1 MLDTRKFAAPGIME
15 WNSSMTRE
23 SLASD
28 LKQKRLMMAWLLLAS
43 FLLYTN
49 TLPNGFVSD
58 DHQQIEGNPYAH
70 SLRYVGKIFTTTV
83 WSFQGNEG
91 RTNYY
96 RPLMTLG
103 YVLCDKIFQTYPFGF
118 HLVNLF
124 LNCLV
129 VWLVF
134 KLCQKA
140 FADDRVAFVAAIVF
154 AFHPVHSE
162 AVAWIA
168 AVTELQL
175 AIFYLLTFLF
185 FLRLGEPGTN
195 KAKALVLLCLSF
207 LFALFS
213 KEQAVTLPALAT
225 VYEHL
230 YRGDRNLTTWAQKM
244 SRYAALWMLT
254 AVYLLFRVVV
264 LHGFAPV
271 AQRPDLTVWQLTLS
285 ALALTAQYAAKLLW
299 PHPLIAFYLFEKS
312 TSLSDPHVLPGL
324 LTVVIFLAL
333 LGILWRY
340 ARPYSFWLIWMGATL
355 APVLNVRWMAA
366 SAFAERYLYL
376 PSVGFCFLVA
386 GGGVAFWVRVRD
398 MHWRRA
404 AAACCGFA
412 LMALAAILIFQRNR
426 QWHDD
431 ERMMAADLARQPHA
445 SYLRANI
452 GAIAWS
458 RNRKDEAVRQWRQAV
473 LDKPDNAIAL
483 CNLGMAMI
491 DQKMWT
497 EAESYLKAAVAVRPR
512 FASPH
517 MYLGDLY
524 LKQERTGESEAEYRR
539 AIEIF
544 PLNAE
549 ARNRLGKFYKA
560 NGSVKEAEEQFRASL
575 DASPTAEAWNGLGD
589 VLLQQGRTNEAEAA
603 WRSVVELQPFDE
615 HARLQL
621 GQIYQAA
628 GRKAEA
634 EEQYRTVLL
643 LDPRNEVARSGLR
656 EIKPAEFL
664 PLHP

>member
-1 MLDTRKFAAPGIME
+1 
-15 WNSSMTRE
+15 MTSE
-23 SLASD
+23 SLATD
-28 LKQKRLMMAWLLLAS
+28 VKQKRLRMAWLLLAS
-43 FLLYTN
+43 FLLYAN

-70 SLRYVGKIFTTTV
+70 SFRYVGKIFTTTV

-91 RTNYY
+91 HTNYY

-129 VWLVF
+129 VWLVS
-134 KLCQKA
+134 KLGQKGL
-140 FADDRVAFVAAIVF
+140 ADDRVAFVAAIVF

-185 FLRLGEPGTN
+185 FLRLGEPGAQKSKT
-195 KAKALVLLCLSF
+195 LVLLCLSF
-207 LFALFS
+207 LLALFS
-213 KEQAVTLPALAT
+213 KEQAVTLPVLAT
-225 VYEHL
+225 IYEHF
-230 YRGDRNLTTWAQKM
+230 YRDDRNLTAWAQKI
-244 SRYAALWMLT
+244 SRYAGLWILT
-254 AVYLLFRVVV
+254 AAYLLFRVIV

-271 AQRPDLTVWQLTLS
+271 AQRPDLTIPQLTLS
-285 ALALTAQYAAKLLW
+285 ALALIAQYAAKLLW

-312 TSLSDPHVLPGL
+312 ISFSDPHVLPGV
-324 LTVVIFLAL
+324 LTVMIFVAL
-333 LGILWRY
+333 LGILWRF
-340 ARPYSFWLIWMGATL
+340 ARPYSFWLIWMSVTL
-355 APVLNVRWMAA
+355 LPVLNVRWMAA

-386 GGGVAFWVRVRD
+386 GGVVAFWVRVSNMRW
-398 MHWRRA
+398 MRA
-404 AAACCGFA
+404 AVASCGLA
-412 LMALAAILIFQRNR
+412 LMALASILIVQRNR

-431 ERMMAADLARQPHA
+431 ERMMTADLARQPQA

-458 RNRKDEAVRQWRQAV
+458 QNHKDEAVRQWRQAV

-491 DQKMWT
+491 DEKEWA

-524 LKQERTGESEAEYRR
+524 LKQERMGETEAEYRR

-544 PLNAE
+544 PLNTE

-560 NGSVKEAEEQFRASL
+560 KGSVKEAEQQFRASL
-575 DASPTAEAWNGLGD
+575 DASPTPEAWNGLGD
-589 VLLQQGRTNEAEAA
+589 VLFEQGRKNEAETA
-603 WRSVVELQPFDE
+603 WRNVVELQPFDE

-634 EEQYRTVLL
+634 EQQYRTVLL
-643 LDPRNEVARSGLR
+643 LDPRNEVALSGMR
-656 EIKPAEFL
+656 QIKPAEFP

>member
-1 MLDTRKFAAPGIME
+1 
-15 WNSSMTRE
+15 MTNE
-23 SLASD
+23 SPASD
-28 LKQKRLMMAWLLLAS
+28 IKRKRLMMAWLLLAS
-43 FLLYTN
+43 FLVYAN
-49 TLPNGFVSD
+49 TLANGFVSD

-70 SLRYVGKIFTTTV
+70 SFRYVGKIFTTTV

-91 RTNYY
+91 HTNYY

-103 YVLCDKIFQTYPFGF
+103 YVLCDKIFQNYPFGF

-129 VWLVF
+129 VWLVYR
-134 KLCQKA
+134 LCQQA
-140 FADDRVAFVAAIVF
+140 LLDDRVAFVAAIVF

-175 AIFYLLTFLF
+175 AIFYLLAFLLY
-185 FLRLGEPGTN
+185 LRLGEPGTN
-195 KAKALVLLCLSF
+195 KPKTLILLGLSF
-207 LFALFS
+207 VFALFS
-213 KEQAVTLPALAT
+213 KEQAVTLPVLAT
-225 VYEHL
+225 IYEHF
-230 YRGDRNLTTWAQKM
+230 YRADRRVTTWAQKM
-244 SRYAALWMLT
+244 YRYAGLWIWT
-254 AVYLLFRVVV
+254 AAYLLFRVVV

-271 AQRPDLTVWQLTLS
+271 AQRPDLTLFQLTLS
-285 ALALTAQYAAKLLW
+285 ALALIAQYAAKLVW

-312 TSLSDPHVLPGL
+312 ISFSDPHVLPGVFI
-324 LTVVIFLAL
+324 VVIFLAL

-340 ARPYSFWLIWMGATL
+340 ARLYSFWLIWMGVTL

-386 GGGVAFWVRVRD
+386 GAVVALWIRLRE
-398 MHWRRA
+398 MQWMRA
-404 AAACCGFA
+404 AAASCGFA
-412 LMALAAILIFQRNR
+412 LIASASLLIFERNR

-431 ERMMAADLARQPHA
+431 ERMMTADLARQPHA

-458 RNRKDEAVRQWRQAV
+458 RNHKDVAVRHWRQALV
-473 LDKPDNAIAL
+473 DKPDNAIAL

-491 DQKMWT
+491 DEKNWT
-497 EAESYLKAAVAVRPR
+497 EAESYLQAAVAARPR

-517 MYLGDLY
+517 IYLGDLY
-524 LKQERTGESEAEYRR
+524 LKQERMGDSEAEYRR

-544 PLNAE
+544 PLNTE

-560 NGSVKEAEEQFRASL
+560 NGRAKEAEDQFRASL

-589 VLLQQGRTNEAEAA
+589 LLLQQGRSREAESA
-603 WRSVVELQPFDE
+603 WRNVVELQPFDE
-615 HARLQL
+615 HAHLQL
-621 GQIYQAA
+621 GQVYQAA
-628 GRKAEA
+628 GRKADA

-643 LDPRNEVARSGLR
+643 LDPRNEVALSGMR
-656 EIKPAEFL
+656 QIKPAEFP